1 MNREVE
7 KLRRSIINEACKNKP
22 DFAKIREEI
31 ERYEE
36 RYLSLDEIA
45 KAACLATGAA
55 INMVF
60 AGSSKR
66 EVVLARDMI
75 IRYLFYQ
82 RKMKKTVIAGKVNRD
97 HASVIYSIRKT
108 DQWDEDND
116 KIWSHHRKIFIKN
129 LVAMKHLGLKDAKI
143 DSF

>member
-1 MNREVE
+1 MNGAAE

-66 EVVLARDMI
+66 EVVLARDM
-75 IRYLFYQ
+75 
-82 RKMKKTVIAGKVNRD
+82 KTVIAGKVNRD
-97 HASVIYSIRKT
+97 HASVKKKKKKT